1 MCIRDSGQT
10 PCHVAVDLVRHTLS
24 CCGTSCQIHTAML
37 QYIRSDTHSHVAVHL
52 VRHTTICSTSGQT
65 HIAMSR
71 YIWSVTYYMYLIRQT
86 LLCFRVYVIRHCYVA
101 VSDQTDTVTL
111 LYVSDHT
118 PRATEVTC
126 RPAMTMERRQGV
138 RETVCTPPT
147 RGSPRHS
154 QMGHRSAESSGH
166 HCLTGVVSSHGPSA
180 SVAYRGPTA
189 QTLLQQ

>member
-1 MCIRDSGQT
+1 
-10 PCHVAVDLVRHTLS
+10 
-24 CCGTSCQIHTAML
+24 ML

-65 HIAMSR
+65 HIAMSQ

-189 QTLLQQ
+189 QTLLQL

>member
-1 MCIRDSGQT
+1 
-10 PCHVAVDLVRHTLS
+10 
-24 CCGTSCQIHTAML
+24 ML

-189 QTLLQQ
+189 QTLLQL